1 MGDQAPRTEPR
12 PSPDDRSA
20 SSAGLRNGSRTDRG
34 GGIGVVGSEWWG
46 AEYVRCVGDTIR
58 YAVIGSGMMGS
69 GVREVP
75 APMDPCVPYPA
86 FHQGASFMEHLA
98 FADAICAGRPASVT
112 VTEGMWAVATG
123 AAAHRSID
131 ERRPVDLSEFDL
143 R

>member
-1 MGDQAPRTEPR
+1 M
-12 PSPDDRSA
+12 
-20 SSAGLRNGSRTDRG
+20 
-34 GGIGVVGSEWWG
+34 VGSGWWG

-86 FHQGASFMEHLA
+86 FHPGASFMEHLA